1 MKPLLIILAIMG
13 SMIGSHAFANQHSNS
28 DRLMERIQIL
38 EERIAVLES
47 RFSFASFMPD
57 FAERFHVMHRAGESG
72 DWAVASHELQTMKQL
87 MRLSTSI
94 DADNGKLMMAM
105 LEPNF
110 EALEHA
116 IEDGNH
122 GKFEKALD
130 QTIDTCNACHTAT
143 GSSFVQVTLDA
154 GDSLSMRHPHKFMA
168 QQAPVGHSHGMSSG
182 MIGGMMPNMPA
193 SDDHHDDDAGS
204 SEHQHDADTPAHND

>member
-1 MKPLLIILAIMG
+1 MMKSLLVILVIMG
-13 SMIGSHAFANQHSNS
+13 SLFGSHTLASQHSSS
-28 DRLMERIQIL
+28 DRLMERIQAL

-72 DWAVASHELQTMKQL
+72 DWAVASHELQTMKQI
-87 MRLSTSI
+87 MQLSTSI
-94 DADNGKLMMAM
+94 DADKGKLMLAM

-122 GKFEKALD
+122 GKFEKALT
-130 QTIDTCNACHTAT
+130 QTIDACNACHTAT
-143 GSSFVQVTLDA
+143 GSSFIQVSLDA

-182 MIGGMMPNMPA
+182 MSGMMTTEPA
-193 SDDHHDDDAGS
+193 SDDHHDDTGS
-204 SEHQHDADTPAHND
+204 SGHQHDADTPAHND

>member
-1 MKPLLIILAIMG
+1 MKSLFVILTIMG
-13 SMIGSHAFANQHSNS
+13 SLFGGHALASQHSNS
-28 DRLMERIQIL
+28 DRLMERIQAL

-47 RFSFASFMPD
+47 RITFASFMPD

-72 DWAVASHELQTMKQL
+72 DWAVASHELQTMKQI
-87 MRLSTSI
+87 MQLSTSI
-94 DADNGKLMMAM
+94 DADKGKLMMAM

-122 GKFEKALD
+122 GKFEKALT

-143 GSSFVQVTLDA
+143 GSSFVQVSLDA
-154 GDSLSMRHPHKFMA
+154 ADSLSMRHPHKFMQ
-168 QQAPVGHSHGMSSG
+168 QQAPVGHTHGMSSG
-182 MIGGMMPNMPA
+182 MMGGMMNTEPA
-193 SDDHHDDDAGS
+193 SDDQHDDTGS
-204 SEHQHDADTPAHND
+204 SEHHHDADTPVHND